1 MTDIDERASEQ
12 NSCHIG
18 EGVIFKGS
26 ISAPDTVVVDGT
38 VEGDITARAVRIGVS
53 GAVKGSLNSIDADIH
68 GKLSDKV
75 EVRQFL
81 HVRSTGRVE
90 GEVACGDV
98 QIEKGAILA
107 ASVTSIRGATDEQA
121 LPDKQPSTVSTL
133 APRPAKTETPVPGVA
148 RMKLTAAE

>member
-53 GAVKGSLNSIDADIH
+53 GLI
-68 GKLSDKV
+68 
-75 EVRQFL
+75 
-81 HVRSTGRVE
+81 RSTVPICDGRR
-90 GEVACGDV
+90 GD
-98 QIEKGAILA
+98 LA
-107 ASVTSIRGATDEQA
+107 LELS
-121 LPDKQPSTVSTL
+121 
-133 APRPAKTETPVPGVA
+133 PA
-148 RMKLTAAE
+148 